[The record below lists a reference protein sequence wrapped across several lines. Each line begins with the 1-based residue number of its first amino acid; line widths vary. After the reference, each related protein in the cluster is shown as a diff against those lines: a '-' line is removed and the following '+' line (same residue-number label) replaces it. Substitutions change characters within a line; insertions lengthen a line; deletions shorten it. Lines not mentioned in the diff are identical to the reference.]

1 MIVAAH
7 TLVYSTDPTATRAF
21 FKDVLRWPFVSDA
34 ASSDLGAG
42 AAPDDPS
49 GWLIFATGPSE
60 LGVHPTMPG
69 GREHPHHTV
78 SLVCD
83 DLDATM
89 VELTGRGARFRGAPE
104 DRGYGIC
111 VEVEVP
117 GAEDLQIYQPRHETA
132 YGLQRLRD

>member
-21 FKDVLRWPFVSDA
+21 FKDVLQWPFVSDPGSSDAADA
-34 ASSDLGAG
+34 AS
-42 AAPDDPS
+42 DDPS
-49 GWLIFATGPSE
+49 SWLIFATGPSE
-60 LGVHPTMPG
+60 IGVHPTMPD
-69 GREHPHHTV
+69 GREQPHHTL

-83 DLDATM
+83 DVQATIA
-89 VELTGRGARFRGAPE
+89 ELSARGARFRGEPE

-117 GAEDLQIYQPRHETA
+117 GANDLQIYQPRHPTA
-132 YGLQRLRD
+132 YQRRTGA